1 MSWRPRVAS
10 APVLVMLGEGLFARI
25 SFSLIGFALP
35 LYARQLGMSLSEIGL
50 LISLNV
56 AVAMAFK
63 PTMAW
68 VADHFGWRRCIL
80 AGVGLR
86 SVVPLLLA
94 FCALPWQLFGVRA
107 IHGLSE
113 AVREPAANTLI
124 AVHGDQQKAVASAFA
139 WYGTA
144 RSTGG
149 ALGHAASGILL
160 SLSAGNFPLVF
171 GVAFAVSLLPFW
183 LVACYIPHD
192 VGAARAGAAAVAD
205 ATDAADA
212 AAVANPAEPAG
223 APPRAA
229 AGPARPGVL
238 PIAGLGL
245 FVATTAQMLHGL
257 LPILATEYAGLSP
270 AETGIIYALSTVVVL
285 VAGPLFGWLSDNV
298 SRKLVLSVR
307 SGANVVSS
315 GIYLAAPGL
324 PGMVVGTCVDDL
336 GKAAFRPAWGAL
348 MARASAGDNTRRARR
363 MGVTSLGEDAGNI
376 LGPILAGLIWSTWGV
391 VAMLGVRIALA
402 AVSEAYA
409 WALGRKWPAG
419 V

>member
-1 MSWRPRVAS
+1 MSWRPRVVS
-10 APVLVMLGEGLFARI
+10 APVMVMVGEGLFARL
-25 SFSLIGFALP
+25 SFSLVGFALP

-63 PTMAW
+63 PTMGWA
-68 VADHFGWRRCIL
+68 ADHFGWRRSIL

-94 FCALPWQLFGVRA
+94 FCAWPWQLFGVRA

-113 AVREPAANTLI
+113 AVREPAANTLL

-144 RSTGG
+144 RSAGG
-149 ALGHAASGILL
+149 ALGHAASGVLL

-183 LVACYIPHD
+183 LVARYIPHD
-192 VGAARAGAAAVAD
+192 VGAARAAASNEAET
-205 ATDAADA
+205 ATVNTA
-212 AAVANPAEPAG
+212 AEPAA
-223 APPRAA
+223 APTVEATP
-229 AGPARPGVL
+229 PARPGVL

-245 FVATTAQMLHGL
+245 FVATTAQMLHGF

-348 MARASAGDNTRRARR
+348 MARASEGDDRRRARR

-409 WALGRKWPAG
+409 WGLGRKWPAG